1 MAESMG
7 LIISLLVI
15 FTFVFILAG
24 IPIYVSLLMTGVL
37 SLAVLSASTGTPM
50 ATLAVSQSI
59 FNGIGSLPLLAIPFF
74 MLAGEIMNRG
84 KITEKLIRF
93 AMLLIGRLP
102 GSLAH
107 TGIVSSMFFGG
118 ITGSAQA
125 CASCMGGILIPVMQK
140 EGYPVTEAVGV
151 IAGASTCGPIIPPSI
166 IMVVYATAVGAS
178 VGAMFM
184 GGIIPGILC
193 GAVLMIV
200 VLMRDRIIHFPRHTE
215 KLDKSE
221 VRKIIWDGII
231 PLGMPIVVVGG
242 IMGGIM
248 TPTEAGA
255 ISVVYSLFVSLFITR
270 TLKIREIGPILLQ
283 AVNST
288 GPLLLIIACARV
300 FSYGLTALKMP
311 VLVND
316 VILSITSN
324 KYTFLLLV
332 NFLLIIMGMF
342 MDGGASVIILAPIL
356 APVASALGISLVH
369 FGVIMAFNLTIGNIT
384 PPLGYCMFITA
395 KIAGIPVEKAI
406 KGTLPYICAEILVLL
421 AITYIPFLVT
431 FIPTMLGFTV

>member
-1 MAESMG
+1 
-7 LIISLLVI
+7 
-15 FTFVFILAG
+15 
-24 IPIYVSLLMTGVL
+24 
-37 SLAVLSASTGTPM
+37 M
-50 ATLAVSQSI
+50 ATLTVSQSI

-125 CASCMGGILIPVMQK
+125 CASCMGGILIPAMQK

-193 GAVLMIV
+193 GV
-200 VLMRDRIIHFPRHTE
+200 VLMFVVLLRDKIIHFPRRTE
-215 KLDKSE
+215 KLEKGE
-221 VRKIIWDGII
+221 VKKIIWD
-231 PLGMPIVVVGG
+231 
-242 IMGGIM
+242 GIM

-288 GPLLLIIACARV
+288 LHRSLEIRLQR
-300 FSYGLTALKMP
+300 LK
-311 VLVND
+311 V
-316 VILSITSN
+316 
-324 KYTFLLLV
+324 
-332 NFLLIIMGMF
+332 
-342 MDGGASVIILAPIL
+342 
-356 APVASALGISLVH
+356 
-369 FGVIMAFNLTIGNIT
+369 
-384 PPLGYCMFITA
+384 
-395 KIAGIPVEKAI
+395 
-406 KGTLPYICAEILVLL
+406 
-421 AITYIPFLVT
+421 
-431 FIPTMLGFTV
+431 

>member
-1 MAESMG
+1 MGGTMG
-7 LIISLLVI
+7 LVIAILVAL
-15 FTFVFILAG
+15 TFVFILSG
-24 IPIYVSLLMTGVL
+24 IPIYVSLLITGVL
-37 SLAVLSASTGTPM
+37 SLATLSISTGTPM

-59 FNGIGSLPLLAIPFF
+59 FNGIGSTTLLAIPFF

-84 KITEKLIRF
+84 GITEKLIKF

-107 TGIVSSMFFGG
+107 AGIVSSMFFGG

-125 CASCMGGILIPVMQK
+125 CASCMGGILIPAMKK
-140 EGYPVTEAVGV
+140 EGYPAEEAVGV

-178 VGAMFM
+178 VGSMFM
-184 GGIIPGILC
+184 GGIVPGILC
-193 GAVLMIV
+193 GLVLMIV
-200 VLMRDRIIHFPRHTE
+200 VLLRDRVVHFPRRTE
-215 KLDKSE
+215 KLEKSE
-221 VRKIIWDGII
+221 IKKTIIDGII
-231 PLGMPIVVVGG
+231 PLGMPLIVVGG

-255 ISVVYSLFVSLFITR
+255 ISVVYSLLVSLFITK

-283 AVNST
+283 AVNSAA
-288 GPLLLIIACARV
+288 PLLLIIACAKV
-300 FSYGLTALKMP
+300 FSYGLTALQMP
-311 VLVND
+311 VIVNNL
-316 VILSITSN
+316 ILSLTHN
-324 KYTFLLLV
+324 KYVFLLLV
-332 NFLLIIMGMF
+332 NILLVIMGMF

-356 APVASALGISLVH
+356 APVASSLGISLIH
-369 FGVIMAFNLTIGNIT
+369 FGVVMAFNLTIGNIT

-395 KIAGIPVEKAI
+395 KIGKIPVEKAI
-406 KGTLPYICAEILVLL
+406 KGTMPYMIAEILVLL

-431 FIPTMLGFTV
+431 FVPTMLGLAV